1 MGRWVPKMKHI
12 SRWGIKSLCGRIEE
26 RNWPEDYMDESTG
39 LWKTVPYCEDCKAEQ
54 ERIKALIAKEKKG
67 EVEKSDVRKRLR
79 VYELSKKSQ
88 KSHTRAV
95 TRNDSPLYLKSFDD
109 YLSRQRLER

>member
-12 SRWGIKSLCGRIEE
+12 SRWGIKSLCRRIEE

-39 LWKTVPYCEDCKAEQ
+39 LWETVPYCLHCKDEE
-54 ERIKALIAKEKKG
+54 ERIEALIVKEREG
-67 EVEKSDVRKRLR
+67 NVEKSGRLKTTR
-79 VYELSKKSQ
+79 VYELPKKSRP
-88 KSHTRAV
+88 RAV

-109 YLSRQRLER
+109 YLSRQR